1 MGTTRPKNSE
11 AEILELYRVA
21 LQNAETQPE
30 IAAAMTLIGYNSAK
44 IAEGKTL
51 WAQTRAA
58 FDANKTE
65 DDETSEA
72 YNNFTTLKG
81 ELDATYGKHRKKAKV
96 VFRNDSLNAEKLG
109 ITGEMPR
116 AYVKSIEAAKK
127 FYNEVSANES
137 ILTQLGRLAVT
148 STEITAAIA
157 LIANVETARANYLR
171 EAGES
176 QTATKAKDA
185 AFAQMDEWMS
195 DFYAVARIALEDSPQ
210 LLEVLGKIVKG

>member
-1 MGTTRPKNSE
+1 MASKPKNSE

-30 IAAAMTLIGYNSAK
+30 IAAAMTLVGYNSAK

-51 WAQTRAA
+51 WTQTRAA

-72 YNNFTTLKG
+72 YNTFTTLKS

-109 ITGEMPR
+109 ITGELPR

-157 LIANVETARANYLR
+157 LIANIETARANYLR